1 MLPWPMRLCGDWRTT
16 GCSEFDAAFTRYQEQ
31 VMV

>member
-1 MLPWPMRLCGDWRTT
+1 MRLCEDWRTA
-16 GCSEFDAAFTRYQEQ
+16 GWSEFDAAFTRYQEQ